1 LLPWQIDT
9 KGAPVPQPPHLGPDL
24 SRALVCDRFE
34 TTGTGQEMH
43 VAIPL
48 MDEASGGRKARMT
61 GCAELLEIRAKTV
74 IPIKPAA

>member
-9 KGAPVPQPPHLGPDL
+9 KRAPVSQPPHLGPDFL
-24 SRALVCDRFE
+24 FATPFE

-48 MDEASGGRKARMT
+48 ISDTIRGRKARIM
-61 GCAELLEIRAKTV
+61 GCAELLEMRAKTI
-74 IPIKPAA
+74 IPSEAAA